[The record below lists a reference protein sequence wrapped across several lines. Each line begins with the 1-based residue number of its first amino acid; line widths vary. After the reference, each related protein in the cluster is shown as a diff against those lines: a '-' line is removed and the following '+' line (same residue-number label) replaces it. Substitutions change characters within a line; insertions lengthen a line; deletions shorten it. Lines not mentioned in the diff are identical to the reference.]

1 MHMVSLGHNELTHW
15 GRDEMNNISQTTFSN
30 VFSSMKMFEFRLK
43 FHWSLFARVHLTI
56 FQHWFRKW
64 LGAVQATSHYL
75 NLWWFVYRR
84 IYASLGLNELIPF
97 VCVSDT
103 VKKTRDIETEEML
116 EELHGKIRELE
127 KQNGMLKE
135 KVGHLNSLWPGDA
148 IWWHRSGSTLAQVMA
163 CCLISPSYYL
173 NKCWL
178 IVNGVLWHSA
188 ESNLTWMH
196 RISVLDISLKSANLQ
211 PHLRGINE
219 LRWLCLNA

>member
-1 MHMVSLGHNELTHW
+1 MQRDRALSVFWFRTLWYLKVLRSHFPSYLAESMYMVSLGH
-15 GRDEMNNISQTTFSN
+15 S
-30 VFSSMKMFEFRLK
+30 
-43 FHWSLFARVHLTI
+43 
-56 FQHWFRKW
+56 
-64 LGAVQATSHYL
+64 
-75 NLWWFVYRR
+75 
-84 IYASLGLNELIPF
+84 ELIPF

-148 IWWHRSGSTLAQVMA
+148 IWRHRSGSTLAQVMA
-163 CCLISPSYYL
+163 CCLISPSYYDYL